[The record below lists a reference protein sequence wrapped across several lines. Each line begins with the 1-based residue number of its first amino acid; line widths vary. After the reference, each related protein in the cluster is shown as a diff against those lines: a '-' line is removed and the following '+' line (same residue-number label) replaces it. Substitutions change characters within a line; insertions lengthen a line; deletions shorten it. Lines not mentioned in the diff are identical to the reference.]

1 MIATPKQKLPAGAAQ
16 SPWARGDWWQGL
28 EATKPAAAK
37 ATTAAASATPTT
49 PGATPAGASSTLN
62 WWENPGYSWTGNNA
76 YTGHAAG
83 VVGTP
88 PAGQNQTFQGGVGAP
103 VAGTA
108 TLPDWAASY
117 GFADPKGFYDF
128 YHSLNPGDA
137 KLWAAGA
144 QSTHQSIQKE
154 EAARAAAINTLSGQR
169 TGVQNQFAAWQ
180 NDPARQSQRQ
190 NWLTMTEPGYEAI
203 GGAEQRGM
211 EQELA
216 QGYARAGANMQARA
230 GATGNTRSGV
240 ANQRQAQLQG
250 LADAGGVQLKAQ
262 VSAANEQMRRE
273 AMRTLQSVDASDQQV
288 NLAYQNLISG
298 ISDQIAGYETSL
310 DYVPSDPAAWA
321 ALGEARESRDQ
332 EYNFRREALDRAEAA
347 SQDSIFDTVLKLAT
361 AFPGASQSLIFDLLL
376 GGGGNK

>member
-1 MIATPKQKLPAGAAQ
+1 MIATPQKKLPAGAAD
-16 SPWARGDWWQGL
+16 SPWTRGDWWKGL
-28 EATKPAAAK
+28 QATQPPAAK
-37 ATTAAASATPTT
+37 AITTTASATP
-49 PGATPAGASSTLN
+49 AQPAAAPAVNALN
-62 WWENPGYSWTGNNA
+62 WWETPGYSWSGTNA
-76 YTGHAAG
+76 YTGRAPGG
-83 VVGTP
+83 VGAP
-88 PAGQNQTFQGGVGAP
+88 PAGQNQTFQGGVGP
-103 VAGTA
+103 QISGTA
-108 TLPDWAASY
+108 TLPDWASGY

-154 EAARAAAINTLSGQR
+154 EAARAAAINTISGQR
-169 TGVQNQFAAWQ
+169 EGVQNQFAAWQ

-273 AMRTLQSVDASDQQV
+273 AMRTLQAVDASDQQV
-288 NLAYQNLISG
+288 NLAYENLISG
-298 ISDQIAGYETSL
+298 LSDQIAGYETSL

-321 ALGEARESRDQ
+321 ALAESRRVSDQ
-332 EYNFRREALDRAEAA
+332 EYDFRREALDRAEAA
-347 SQDSIFDTVLKLAT
+347 AIDTPFDTLLKLAT
-361 AFPGASQSLIFDLLL
+361 AFPGGAQSVLSAIL
-376 GGGGNK
+376 GGGGEK